1 MIGFCNTSGLALLDL
16 LYIFVEKFIYM
27 KRKLIDITDSTFE
40 TLNAEAARTGT
51 NLKNYIENMLDHK
64 ARYLE
69 ESETCNYRLSCSEEP
84 SDKELSI
91 IMAKAAETAANR
103 KAEAMS
109 AFYSKLEE
117 AVKSVN

>member
-1 MIGFCNTSGLALLDL
+1 
-16 LYIFVEKFIYM
+16 M
-27 KRKLIDITDSTFE
+27 KRKLIDIDDSTFE
-40 TLNAEAARTGT
+40 TLNAEAASTGT
-51 NLKNYIENMLDHK
+51 NLKNYIEDMLDRK

-69 ESETCNYRLSCSEEP
+69 DSEACNYRFSSHKEP